1 MRRENYKLKQEAL
14 KSEEVHEEAATLKG
28 ELAGIHE
35 LYALKCRETD
45 LLQRKLEE
53 VQEHLEQVLT
63 DREEFKD
70 KSVEY
75 FKKLLSGQWWYTISE
90 L

>member
-14 KSEEVHEEAATLKG
+14 KSEEVQEEVATLKG
-28 ELAGIHE
+28 ELAGVHE
-35 LYALKCRETD
+35 LYVLKCRETD
-45 LLQRKLEE
+45 LLQKKLEE

-70 KSVEY
+70 KSV
-75 FKKLLSGQWWYTISE
+75 
-90 L
+90 